1 VDRQDS
7 AEAQTQRFVHQTP
20 VLHYERKQ
28 QMKLPK
34 LKDWGLRLLALV
46 LAIIIY
52 HSLKDESN
60 SSKDKNDR
68 SFFEYR

>member
-1 VDRQDS
+1 MR
-7 AEAQTQRFVHQTP
+7 
-20 VLHYERKQ
+20 
-28 QMKLPK
+28 LPE

-60 SSKDKNDR
+60 SPKAKNDR
-68 SFFEYR
+68 SIFEYR

>member
-1 VDRQDS
+1 
-7 AEAQTQRFVHQTP
+7 
-20 VLHYERKQ
+20 
-28 QMKLPK
+28 MKLPK

-52 HSLKDESN
+52 HSLKNGSDSPRN
-60 SSKDKNDR
+60 QNDR